1 MLAVSTLGN
10 AEYGNYLDADTANN
24 LFDPAPEASIAV
36 QAWLHNQGISKISSD
51 GHRLTFEITVKSAN
65 KLLSTSFRIYQN
77 TDSGISNVRT
87 TQYSV
92 PNGLAK
98 FIDFITPT
106 TYFGVPKSIQKPT
119 PSLHASPK
127 RDGAVSSDQ
136 IYKFCSIDDPYGTI
150 ISPNFQKELYNVG
163 NYTPEVD
170 MGSRAGFV
178 TMDDLFTI
186 YDDLFKFEEL
196 LNITKQT
203 ITTIPID
210 EASNNKHRVVITMR
224 ETSMPISSLEW
235 PIPSQSWSSA

>member
-1 MLAVSTLGN
+1 M
-10 AEYGNYLDADTANN
+10 
-24 LFDPAPEASIAV
+24 
-36 QAWLHNQGISKISSD
+36 
-51 GHRLTFEITVKSAN
+51 KSAN

-224 ETSMPISSLEW
+224 KPRCRYHHWNGPSPPSHGVQLKELPRYTQLNRWGLLDKIFSYFHTQPNWNLPQVISISYYT
-235 PIPSQSWSSA
+235 